1 MEKGCVNNMAE
12 WFCLLPETAMFLTP
26 LNGIDEYETDDPAKY
41 LQKEKKIVSLRRRKK
56 KKNAFTKDQT
66 LECIR
71 PTWEKT
77 ISCVSKRIGE
87 GIQDE
92 FMHQVEQFG
101 LDGACRWLLAQ
112 LPHLPGLEI
121 EEVADSQAGA
131 LIDCC
136 AKILPGEKTY
146 KGTPAVIKIHADDYQ
161 GLEYYTAANATLAG
175 RYHKGRWKLRRVKM
189 QPLLLADFKKLV
201 SELYLRNYLVGLL
214 QKLRLESGSMA
225 SYLERSEVGR
235 LFRWRFDKS
244 LLSRIDAQSLEK
256 SELPYLGKPDE
267 ITESEEAFYR
277 LIMDNQDPKGIGLTL
292 SCGQLDDAF
301 QLLKKEYLRKKE
313 EERHARILSGDYARS
328 FQTKKNIPEKC
339 LRAMASSGFN
349 NYFGYVEFDEECDL
363 KLLPELYRE
372 YEALAETI
380 GIPAYPDASLRFRK
394 LGNHHAI
401 GLYYPG
407 LACLC
412 VDLRQPNSMAH
423 EVGHMIDYH
432 CDHISEKSS
441 FIEVYDCY
449 ASLLKD
455 AANTTEDSALKE
467 RLKGR
472 GKYNLSYYLQ
482 ATEVFARCFE
492 MYLIRYMKID
502 NSLCK
507 PAFGVEY
514 PEDDMLNELVKIFYM
529 NLLKTL
535 REEVPD
541 DKKGREIPESAVL

>member
-1 MEKGCVNNMAE
+1 MESVIVGNMAE
-12 WFCLLPETAMFLTP
+12 WFCLLPEKTMLLTP
-26 LNGIDEYETDDPAKY
+26 LDGIGEHEFDDPAKY
-41 LQKEKKIVSLRRRKK
+41 LQKEKKIISLQRKK
-56 KKNAFTKDQT
+56 KRREFAKDQT
-66 LECIR
+66 LECVR

-77 ISCVSKRIGE
+77 ISCVSKNIGE
-87 GIQDE
+87 KIQGD
-92 FMHQVEQFG
+92 FMVQIERYDLG
-101 LDGACRWLLAQ
+101 AACRWLLSQ
-112 LPHLPGLEI
+112 FHYLPGLEI
-121 EEVADSQAGA
+121 EEVTDELARKLLNSC
-131 LIDCC
+131 I
-136 AKILPGEKTY
+136 KPTTGEKKDTEE
-146 KGTPAVIKIHADDYQ
+146 PVIVRFHADDYQ
-161 GLEYYTAANATLAG
+161 DKAYYTAANATLSG
-175 RYHKGRWKLRRVKM
+175 RYHKSRWKLRRVKM
-189 QPLLLADFKKLV
+189 KSLMLADFKKLIA
-201 SELYLRNYLVGLL
+201 ELYLRNYLVEFY
-214 QKLRLESGSMA
+214 QKMRLESGSMA

-235 LFRWRFDKS
+235 LFRQQFDKTM
-244 LLSRIDAQSLEK
+244 LDQIDAKSLKEP
-256 SELPYLGKPDE
+256 ELPYLKKPDIVKE
-267 ITESEEAFYR
+267 RDEALYR

-292 SCGQLDDAF
+292 SNQQLNDALM
-301 QLLKKEYLRKKE
+301 LLKQNYLRKSE
-313 EERHARILSGDYARS
+313 DERHARILSGDYARS

-339 LRAMASSGFN
+339 LWAMASSGFN

-363 KLLPELYRE
+363 RLLPELYRE

-412 VDLRQPNSMAH
+412 VDLRHPNSMAH
-423 EVGHMIDYH
+423 EMGHMIDYH

-541 DKKGREIPESAVL
+541 DKKGREIPERAVL